1 MFTKEQYREML
12 YRLTPRGRAWSRERA
27 STLYQKYSAIGQ
39 ELERIDLRGVQLI
52 EESDP
57 RTTVEML
64 EDWERALGI
73 PDACTPPALTL
84 ERRRSDIVARLTQ
97 QGSLSK
103 QFLIDFA
110 LNLGF
115 TITIDEFRPFRAG
128 FSEAGDP
135 LTNGDWVYTFLV
147 HAPIETINYF
157 SAGISQAGDPL
168 ANWGNDFLECAINK
182 RKPAETIALFAYG
195 A

>member
-1 MFTKEQYREML
+1 MFSKEQYREML
-12 YRLTPRGRAWSRERA
+12 YRLTPRGRAWPRERT
-27 STLYQKYSAIGQ
+27 STLYQKYSAIAQ
-39 ELERIDLRGVQLI
+39 ELERIDLRGAQLI

-57 RTTVEML
+57 RTALEMI

-73 PDACTPPALTL
+73 PDECTPPANTL
-84 ERRRSDIVARLTQ
+84 ERRRADIVARLTQ
-97 QGSLSK
+97 QGSLSR

-115 TITIDEFRPFRAG
+115 IITIDEFRPFRAG
-128 FSEAGDP
+128 FSHAGDP
-135 LTNGDWVYTFLV
+135 LTNGDWVYTFQV
-147 HAPIETINYF
+147 NAPIETIKYF

-168 ANWGNDFLECAINK
+168 ASWGNEFLECAINK

-195 A
+195 T